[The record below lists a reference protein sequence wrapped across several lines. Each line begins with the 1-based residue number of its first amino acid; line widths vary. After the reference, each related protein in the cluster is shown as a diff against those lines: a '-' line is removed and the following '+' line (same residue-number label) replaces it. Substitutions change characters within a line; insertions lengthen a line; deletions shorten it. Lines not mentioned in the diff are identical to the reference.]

1 MPSVA
6 MRRWAILRGAHTK
19 ARMQADLRPST
30 WPVRKEHRRTRAKAA
45 NGTRDIPSTRAI
57 PDAESSL
64 ERRDVAVVAMRF
76 LSAPLLA
83 ALALSASAFDLEGH
97 RGARGLAP
105 ENTLAAFR
113 KALEIGVTTIET
125 DMAVT
130 RDDVIVISH
139 DPFLNPD
146 LVRDPEGHW
155 LTGKGPPIRTLTLA
169 ELRRYDVGRANPA
182 SKYAQQFP
190 EQRPADGERFPR
202 LAELF
207 ALGKASGKPVRFNIE
222 TKITP
227 TSGADTPDVATF
239 ARLVVAAVRDAGVT
253 DRVTVESF
261 DWRTLRAVKRLAPE
275 IETSCITMQ
284 TKSNDTV
291 SDVDGA
297 ASPWHAG
304 LALRDHG
311 GSLPATVK
319 AAGCSVWS
327 MFWRNLT
334 SRELAEA
341 HALGLKV
348 LPWTVNDPSEMRRLI
363 ELGVDGIVTDYPDR
377 LRAVT
382 SEKKMA
388 LP

>member
-1 MPSVA
+1 MGFFSA
-6 MRRWAILRGAHTK
+6 L
-19 ARMQADLRPST
+19 
-30 WPVRKEHRRTRAKAA
+30 
-45 NGTRDIPSTRAI
+45 
-57 PDAESSL
+57 
-64 ERRDVAVVAMRF
+64 F
-76 LSAPLLA
+76 LS

-97 RGARGLAP
+97 SGARGLAP

-113 KALEIGVTTIET
+113 KALEIGVSTIET

-146 LVRDPEGHW
+146 ILRDSEGQW
-155 LTGKGPPIRTLTLA
+155 LTAKGPPIRTLTLA
-169 ELRRYDVGRANPA
+169 ELRRYDIGRLNPA
-182 SKYAQQFP
+182 SAYAKQFP
-190 EQRPADGERFPR
+190 EQRPSDGERFPR
-202 LAELF
+202 LDELF
-207 ALGKASGKPVRFNIE
+207 ALAKSSGKPMRFNIE

-227 TSGADTPDVATF
+227 TSGDTTPDAATF
-239 ARLVVAAVRDAGVT
+239 ARLVVAAVRDAGLIE
-253 DRVTVESF
+253 RVTVESF
-261 DWRTLRAVKRLAPE
+261 DWRTLREVKRLTPE

-284 TKSNDTV
+284 TKDNDTV
-291 SDVDGA
+291 SDVGER

-319 AAGCSVWS
+319 AAGCGVWS

-334 SRELAEA
+334 PKELAEA

-377 LRAVT
+377 LRAVM
-382 SEKKMA
+382 SEMNKP

>member
-1 MPSVA
+1 MPFA
-6 MRRWAILRGAHTK
+6 AI
-19 ARMQADLRPST
+19 
-30 WPVRKEHRRTRAKAA
+30 
-45 NGTRDIPSTRAI
+45 
-57 PDAESSL
+57 
-64 ERRDVAVVAMRF
+64 F
-76 LSAPLLA
+76 LLA
-83 ALALSASAFDLEGH
+83 LLASPAPAFDLEGH

-113 KALEIGVTTIET
+113 TALEIGVTTLET

-139 DPFLNPD
+139 DPYLNPD
-146 LVRDPEGHW
+146 IVRDSEGRW
-155 LTGKGPPIRTLTLA
+155 LSVRGPPIRTLTLS
-169 ELRRYDVGRANPA
+169 ELRRYDVGRLNPA
-182 SKYAQQFP
+182 SPYARQFP

-207 ALGKASGKPVRFNIE
+207 ALGKTNGNRVRFNIE

-227 TSGADTPDVATF
+227 SSGSDAPDAATF
-239 ARLVVAAVRDAGVT
+239 VRLVVAAVREAGMT
-253 DRVTVESF
+253 GRVTVQSF
-261 DWRTLRAVKRLAPE
+261 DWRTLTEVKRLAPE

-284 TKSNDTV
+284 TKDNDTV

-319 AAGCSVWS
+319 AAGCGVWS
-327 MFWRNLT
+327 MYWRNLT
-334 SRELAEA
+334 AKDLAEA

-348 LPWTVNDPSEMRRLI
+348 LPWTVNDLSEMRRLI
-363 ELGVDGIVTDYPDR
+363 ELGVDGMITDYPDR
-377 LRAVT
+377 LRTVMG
-382 SEKKMA
+382 EKKMT